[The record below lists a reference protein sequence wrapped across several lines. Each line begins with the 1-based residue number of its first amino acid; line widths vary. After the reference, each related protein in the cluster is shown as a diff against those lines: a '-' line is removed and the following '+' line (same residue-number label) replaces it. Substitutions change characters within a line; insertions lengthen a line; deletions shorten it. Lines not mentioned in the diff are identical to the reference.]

1 AFPVPWIRRPQNPLG
16 PRPSWA
22 RPAERFPS
30 RLQQENSNSPNPAL
44 CQLRADDTRSV
55 FSRPKG
61 CGNPAHRV
69 NKWNWDRGRF
79 PRRAFMRS
87 IVFHGVVFVSVVLVG
102 GCGLS
107 DYEKRMDEQ
116 RDRLNLIDEE
126 NAALGDLIDM
136 PSGKDPYGNEIK
148 LPFEIFL
155 RLPKGVSG
163 TFQERDS
170 MYVFEKQPLFRYG
183 NKTDVNVFA
192 AWARI
197 AEKDGKTKPK
207 EDETLPEDFRR
218 RVRGALVDFI
228 ARVCSVNAN
237 PPNFNQANKD
247 PRQVMR
253 DGRTRKL
260 DLESLAFDDPRPE
273 PQRSRFLVY
282 FLT

>member
-1 AFPVPWIRRPQNPLG
+1 MRNSMLHIVMAIAF
-16 PRPSWA
+16 
-22 RPAERFPS
+22 
-30 RLQQENSNSPNPAL
+30 AL
-44 CQLRADDTRSV
+44 
-55 FSRPKG
+55 
-61 CGNPAHRV
+61 
-69 NKWNWDRGRF
+69 
-79 PRRAFMRS
+79 
-87 IVFHGVVFVSVVLVG
+87 VS

-136 PSGKDPYGNEIK
+136 PSGKDTYGNEIK
-148 LPFEIFL
+148 VPFEIFL

-163 TFQERDS
+163 AFQERDS
-170 MYVFEKQPLFRYG
+170 MYVFEKQPLFRYIG

-197 AEKDGKTKPK
+197 AEKDAKTKPK
-207 EDETLPEDFRR
+207 EDETPPEDFRR

-228 ARVCSVNAN
+228 ARACFVSAN

-253 DGRTRKL
+253 DGKTRKL

-282 FLT
+282 FLTWNDRQGAVVYQVPLKDVGQYTRGVDISLRTLEIANIAQAQRAAFRRKK

>member
-1 AFPVPWIRRPQNPLG
+1 MRNNAFHVVM
-16 PRPSWA
+16 A
-22 RPAERFPS
+22 
-30 RLQQENSNSPNPAL
+30 
-44 CQLRADDTRSV
+44 V
-55 FSRPKG
+55 
-61 CGNPAHRV
+61 
-69 NKWNWDRGRF
+69 
-79 PRRAFMRS
+79 AF
-87 IVFHGVVFVSVVLVG
+87 VLVG

-163 TFQERDS
+163 AFQERDS

-197 AEKDGKTKPK
+197 AEKDAKTKPK
-207 EDETLPEDFRR
+207 EDEVLPEDFRR
-218 RVRGALVDFI
+218 RVRGALMDFI
-228 ARVCSVNAN
+228 ARVCFVNAN

-253 DGRTRKL
+253 DGKMRKL
-260 DLESLAFDDPRPE
+260 DLESLAFDARPE

-282 FLT
+282 FLTWNDQNQSAVVYQVPVKDLGQYTRGVDISLRTLEIA